1 MLEKCIIRTKA
12 GVRAKLAS
20 SGIDPNDVSG
30 LDDVFSDMVKPF
42 AGLETEFK
50 QESYFRDVLGLLVS
64 CTSSACTEKF
74 LLTKTFIKHW
84 WNNFSLMQCGRHI
97 LYVIINTGQKYDKI
111 SANES
116 RWRY

>member
-12 GVRAKLAS
+12 GVRAKLA

-50 QESYFRDVLGLLVS
+50 QKSYFKDVLGLLVS
-64 CTSSACTEKF
+64 CTSSAYTEKF
-74 LLTKTFIKHW
+74 LPTKNLLSIGFH
-84 WNNFSLMQCGRHI
+84 
-97 LYVIINTGQKYDKI
+97 
-111 SANES
+111 
-116 RWRY
+116 